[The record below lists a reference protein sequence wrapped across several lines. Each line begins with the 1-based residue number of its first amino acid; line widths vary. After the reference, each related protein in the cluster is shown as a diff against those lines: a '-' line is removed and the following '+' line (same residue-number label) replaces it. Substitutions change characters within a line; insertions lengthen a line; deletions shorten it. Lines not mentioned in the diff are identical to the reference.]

1 MKDYRT
7 NPDRI
12 PPDHPLPKAARETN
26 NYTEAHGLKATVDWL
41 GLDCTVDQ
49 LRYLAEQRTLR
60 ALAARYLGYN
70 MGHKPQMDEEV
81 AQMLVQTDHWK
92 KLAPLVTAAYMDGM
106 AIGVRANQINALHC
120 VTLDHTKG
128 KPK

>member
-12 PPDHPLPKAARETN
+12 PPDHALAKAARETN
-26 NYTEAHGLKATVDWL
+26 DYTEAHGLKATVDWL
-41 GLDCTVDQ
+41 AMDCTVDQ

-70 MGHKPQMDEEV
+70 MGHKPAMDEEV
-81 AQMLVQTDHWK
+81 AQMLVQTDHWR
-92 KLAPLVTAAYMDGM
+92 KLSPLVTAAYMDGI
-106 AIGVRANQINALHC
+106 AIGY
-120 VTLDHTKG
+120 KG
-128 KPK
+128 KGIANENS